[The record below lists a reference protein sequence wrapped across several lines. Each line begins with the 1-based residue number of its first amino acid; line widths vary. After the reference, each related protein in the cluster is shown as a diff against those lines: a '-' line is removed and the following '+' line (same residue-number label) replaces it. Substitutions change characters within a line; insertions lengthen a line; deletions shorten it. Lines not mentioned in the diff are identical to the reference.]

1 MLNDS
6 LRIDAFANQ
15 HVLHDEA
22 VRDDAIGQPEREA
35 LDVLLHRSAKAV
47 SLAFRGQT
55 AGHSGEIRA
64 DHSKDVRVKAVGV
77 NYVDVILFD
86 VSNEPAKLLR
96 KVEIIKTC
104 QRVFVNFSNAK
115 LFRINSQRTS
125 VLQTG
130 EMHATVSTEMQLTQE
145 LQRLALAAALLEAVD
160 DEKDVWLHVTTQ
172 RVASTGE

>member
-6 LRIDAFANQ
+6 LRIDAFTNQ
-15 HVLHDEA
+15 HILHDQA
-22 VRDDAIGQPEREA
+22 VRDDAIRQPERET
-35 LDVLLHRSAKAV
+35 LDALLHRSAKAV

-55 AGHSGEIRA
+55 AGHSGEISA
-64 DHSKDVRVKAVGV
+64 DHSEDVCVEAVRV
-77 NYVDVILFD
+77 NYVDAIFFD
-86 VSNEPAKLLR
+86 VLNEPAKLLR

-115 LFRINSQRTS
+115 LVRVSSQRTS

-145 LQRLALAAALLEAVD
+145 LQRLTLAAALLETID
-160 DEKDVWLHVTTQ
+160 DE
-172 RVASTGE
+172 